1 LRSGSKRSATSN
13 APPELRAW
21 QLRVLIALGKTSLA
35 KDAVFGGAT
44 ALSLFY
50 LHHRRSDDIDLFL
63 ERMPSAGDE
72 TAAARAILSVGL
84 GVESRSFDVRRTLAV
99 LDGEREIGHV
109 NIAYYPYEPIAKRTT
124 WQGLRVESL
133 LDMTVN
139 KLQALLT
146 RTRERDF
153 VDIYF
158 LLREGPERDLDR
170 LLAYV
175 RAKFEVGP
183 APATLAEKLLAVERL
198 TELPEM
204 IRKVSKRELATFF
217 EELARKLV
225 RRALGS

>member
-1 LRSGSKRSATSN
+1 
-13 APPELRAW
+13 
-21 QLRVLIALGKTSLA
+21 
-35 KDAVFGGAT
+35 
-44 ALSLFY
+44 
-50 LHHRRSDDIDLFL
+50 
-63 ERMPSAGDE
+63 MPSAGDE

-109 NIAYYPYEPIAKRTT
+109 DLAYYPYEPIAKRTT